1 MTHVPPYR
9 RPVNTVF
16 QSYAL
21 FNHLS
26 VWDNIA
32 FGLRLKRLSAPE
44 IQSRVEQALKLVKME
59 ALRSR
64 FPAHLSGG
72 QQQRGIGASA
82 GESPSCC
89 FTR

>member
-1 MTHVPPYR
+1 MSR
-9 RPVNTVF
+9 CIDDLNTVF

-21 FNHLS
+21 FHLS

-32 FGLRLKRLSAPE
+32 FGLRLKKASAPE
-44 IQSRVEQALKLVKME
+44 IQSRVSSPEAGQME

-72 QQQRGIGASA
+72 QQQQRWYWR
-82 GESPSCC
+82 E
-89 FTR
+89 RW